1 MASPPVCDPGC
12 QNVRAFL
19 KLLRWAVNY
28 PNDGDFVY
36 YKLYGGKSF
45 TDTSRHP
52 NRAIL
57 TSGRPDPST
66 AAGAYMLTYPA
77 WKAAQLKGIVADF
90 TPASQDRLAWWRIGQ
105 RGAQLAVC
113 GGIRWSRRSNCCSRN
128 GRRCPAGRRGGFRC
142 RRRGTGMRGICCALA
157 GGFRTWGRRGRRCLW
172 CGRVSGCVS
181 RPDRSSQGSR

>member
-57 TSGRPDPST
+57 ASGRPDPST

-77 WKAAQLKGIVADF
+77 WKAAQLKGIVSDF

-113 GGIRWSRRSNCCSRN
+113 GGRN
-128 GRRCPAGRRGGFRC
+128 TLEQAFKLLQPEWAPLPGGAQGRISVQTARNRYEGYLLAF
-142 RRRGTGMRGICCALA
+142 GTG
-157 GGFRTWGRRGRRCLW
+157 
-172 CGRVSGCVS
+172 
-181 RPDRSSQGSR
+181 P

>member
-105 RGAQLAVC
+105 RGAQRAEY
-113 GGIRWSRRSNCCSRN
+113 
-128 GRRCPAGRRGGFRC
+128 AGAGVQIVAAGMGAAARRG
-142 RRRGTGMRGICCALA
+142 A
-157 GGFRTWGRRGRRCLW
+157 GADFGADGAEQ
-172 CGRVSGCVS
+172 V
-181 RPDRSSQGSR
+181 